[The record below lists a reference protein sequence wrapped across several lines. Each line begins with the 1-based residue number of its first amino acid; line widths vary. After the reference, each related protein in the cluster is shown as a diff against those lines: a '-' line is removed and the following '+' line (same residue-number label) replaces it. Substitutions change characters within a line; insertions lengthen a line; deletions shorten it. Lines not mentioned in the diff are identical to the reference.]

1 MSRVG
6 MVDYKGD
13 VLLHSY
19 VYVNP
24 HNVVDYLSAGES
36 CSHPLLVLYRSQQ
49 SAASAP
55 ETS

>member
-1 MSRVG
+1 

-36 CSHPLLVLYRSQQ
+36 CSYPLLVLYRSQQ